1 MIYKYFDFIK
11 EGSSSD
17 GSPIYW
23 SNQLTEIINET
34 WIDFSSTRYTGDV
47 YRIDFKVDN
56 GGRYPYFSVLVKSE
70 NGKDVYI
77 LEDGIAENFIQ
88 KFRNDFYRNVE
99 KYLPGFKKFKPKCIG
114 DWNQLDMAIKYNV

>member
-11 EGSSSD
+11 EGATSD

-23 SNQLTEIINET
+23 EDQLKEIIEKE
-34 WIDFSSTRYTGDV
+34 WIDFSSSRYTGDI
-47 YRIDFKVDN
+47 YHINFKVND
-56 GGRYPYFSVLVKSE
+56 GSKYPYYSVLVKNESS
-70 NGKDVYI
+70 DVYI